1 MRSFM
6 MKYGGL
12 KFLTLFIAVCLSCA
26 IAAAEN
32 SDEDSEEKELLTDL
46 EQRMMKRVFIDVNEL
61 PIDMVIRQLAEQANV
76 NLIKSPKVTGNV
88 TVTLRDVSLEEAL
101 RCILD
106 MHGCDYVVGKNII
119 RILSREEMP
128 ELYERLETRTFEI
141 KYADITE
148 VVKALKEIVSK
159 PPDGMVSFVQGT
171 SIVIVT
177 DVESKIKN
185 IEKLIEKVDRMTP
198 QILVEARIYD
208 ITSKDKL
215 DLGVEWQAGRDTT
228 YGTTGI
234 TGVGTNPTGG
244 ETDPFGTGIFSGAT
258 GKTSGTT
265 GALRFG
271 WLNSTVDIDVVLRAQ
286 QNNIN
291 AKLLANPRILVL
303 DNETAS
309 IRIISEIPYQQL
321 TESTEGGTMGTTAF
335 KEVGVSLE
343 VTPHLAARDEM
354 IRLNLKPTFSV
365 KVGDVTFKSVS
376 TDLEYP
382 QPVVDRREAETTLLI
397 KNGQTVV
404 LGGLRKKEVTQQI
417 NKIPLLGD
425 VPLLGALFRF
435 EGEDTVISELV
446 VFITPWIVEQ
456 PTLSETEQ
464 QQFEVTEFRG
474 PEPVSSR
481 AETDEDN

>member
-26 IAAAEN
+26 IVAAEN
-32 SDEDSEEKELLTDL
+32 SDEDSEEKKLLTDL
-46 EQRMMKRVFIDVNEL
+46 EQRMMKKVFIDVNEL
-61 PIDMVIRQLAEQANV
+61 PIDMVIRQLAEQADV

-159 PPDGMVSFVQGT
+159 PPDGMVASVQGT

-198 QILVEARIYD
+198 QILVEVRIYD

-215 DLGVEWQAGRDTT
+215 DLGVEWQAGRDTVYNT
-228 YGTTGI
+228 
-234 TGVGTNPTGG
+234 
-244 ETDPFGTGIFSGAT
+244 
-258 GKTSGTT
+258 TSGTGT
-265 GALRFG
+265 LG
-271 WLNSTVDIDVVLRAQ
+271 
-286 QNNIN
+286 IN
-291 AKLLANPRILVL
+291 
-303 DNETAS
+303 
-309 IRIISEIPYQQL
+309 
-321 TESTEGGTMGTTAF
+321 
-335 KEVGVSLE
+335 
-343 VTPHLAARDEM
+343 
-354 IRLNLKPTFSV
+354 PTS
-365 KVGDVTFKSVS
+365 
-376 TDLEYP
+376 
-382 QPVVDRREAETTLLI
+382 
-397 KNGQTVV
+397 
-404 LGGLRKKEVTQQI
+404 
-417 NKIPLLGD
+417 
-425 VPLLGALFRF
+425 
-435 EGEDTVISELV
+435 GE
-446 VFITPWIVEQ
+446 
-456 PTLSETEQ
+456 
-464 QQFEVTEFRG
+464 
-474 PEPVSSR
+474 
-481 AETDEDN
+481 